1 MSKHNYEVGYKK
13 PPKSGQFKPGQSGN
27 PKGRPK
33 GIKNLSTDLEEE
45 LNEKISLVEGGSK
58 QQTTKQRAMLKSLFA
73 KALSGN
79 VSAANALIKLIL
91 GLEQSRIESNKAEVL
106 DDEDLEILESF
117 KADILNHHSQSEGD
131 NHD

>member
-1 MSKHNYEVGYKK
+1 M
-13 PPKSGQFKPGQSGN
+13 
-27 PKGRPK
+27 
-33 GIKNLSTDLEEE
+33 EEE